1 MTRIN
6 LLPWREWRR
15 ERLKK
20 EFFAILG
27 AMAALGAAVV
37 LLAYL
42 VLSQAI
48 GAQQARNA
56 YLTRNIQELDK
67 QVAEIEK
74 LQQEKRRMQERID
87 VVQNLQA
94 NRATVVRLFHTLV
107 HSLPDGVYFT
117 AISLKGDVLSIA
129 GTAEANA
136 RISSLMRALDETE
149 LFSEPN
155 LQSVKANAAF
165 GESASDFSLVV
176 KLVKPGVEEEVR
188 AVRKAPAPKKSSSKA
203 RSAKKK

>member
-37 LLAYL
+37 LLVYL

-48 GAQQARNA
+48 GAQQERNA

-94 NRATVVRLFHTLV
+94 NRATVVRLFDALV
-107 HSLPDGVYFT
+107 HALPDGVYFR
-117 AISLKGDVLSIA
+117 SVELKGGVLSIS

-136 RISSLMRALDETE
+136 RISSLMRSLDETD
-149 LFSEPN
+149 LFTDPN
-155 LQSVKANAAF
+155 LHAVKANPSF
-165 GESASDFSLVV
+165 GESASDFELTV
-176 KLVKPGVEEEVR
+176 KLIVPGEVSTD
-188 AVRKAPAPKKSSSKA
+188 SSSQPKPKA
-203 RSAKKK
+203 NARPNARRK